1 MACSSAHGSLVNRNG
16 PGSAAASVAESIVK
30 PATGKTKCFECD
42 GYDCCC
48 IPIPCT
54 VM

>member
-1 MACSSAHGSLVNRNG
+1 MCTSTHILVDKNG
-16 PGSAAASVAESIVK
+16 PGSAAASTISTIVK
-30 PATGKTKCFECD
+30 PETGKTKCLECD

-48 IPIPCT
+48 IPIPCV